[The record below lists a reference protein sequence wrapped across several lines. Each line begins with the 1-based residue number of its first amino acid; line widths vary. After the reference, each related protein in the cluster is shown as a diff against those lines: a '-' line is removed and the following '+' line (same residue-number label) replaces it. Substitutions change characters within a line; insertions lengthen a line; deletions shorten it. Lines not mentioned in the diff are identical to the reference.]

1 MSKIKVLWFTATP
14 SLYDQ
19 DTHSYN
25 GGGWIESLE
34 RLIAD
39 RSDIDLAIA
48 FFHFKDHKKIKIGTT
63 TYYPIRQR
71 GERRWPLSRLVGNWT
86 ARLTG
91 FQDHR
96 IEVQK
101 VIEDF
106 GPDVIQVF
114 GSEGDFSELATL
126 TNTPVVI
133 HLQGL
138 INPYLNTYFPAGYSG
153 IDFLISHGFIAKTLR
168 GSSPFHER
176 RLFVKKAARERSVLQ
191 NARYVMGRT
200 HWDEMMSRL
209 YNPDVTYFHVDEVL
223 RSQFYA
229 SEPAPILEKKVLNVV
244 STLSS
249 TVYKGI
255 DVLLKTAKQVQQ
267 LTSIEIQWKIA
278 GIDASDRLLRQFEKK
293 EGIWHQEVGIEC
305 MGRQSPDELAQLMSN
320 ADVFVHPSYIDNSP
334 NSVCEAQIMGLP
346 VVACDVGGLSTL
358 ISHQETGL
366 LVPSNGVF
374 ELAHYL
380 ERLLREKALRS
391 RLATSARKAA
401 LNRHDKAIIANSL
414 VSAYQDILRMESC
427 KK

>member
-1 MSKIKVLWFTATP
+1 MKVLWFTNTP
-14 SLYDQ
+14 SLYGQ
-19 DTHSYN
+19 DAHAYH

-34 RLIAD
+34 QLMSTRQ
-39 RSDIDLAIA
+39 DIQLAIA
-48 FFHFKDHKKIKIGTT
+48 FFHQHDDQKIKTEAV
-63 TYYPIRQR
+63 TYYPIR
-71 GERRWPLSRLVGNWT
+71 RRAASRWSPARLIGNWT
-86 ARLTG
+86 ARLVSLEDYT
-91 FQDHR
+91 
-96 IEVQK
+96 IEVQQI
-101 VIEDF
+101 IEDF

-114 GSEGDFSELATL
+114 GSEGAFGELSTL
-126 TNTPVVI
+126 TSIPVVI

-153 IDFLISHGFIAKTLR
+153 IDFLINYGFIVKTLR

-176 RLFVKKAARERSVLQ
+176 RFFVKKAARERSILQ

-223 RSQFYA
+223 RSEFYA
-229 SEPAPILEKKVLNVV
+229 SEPAPILEKKVFNVV
-244 STLSS
+244 STLSP

-267 LTSIEIQWKIA
+267 LTSIEIQWKVA
-278 GIDASDRLLRQFEKK
+278 GIDPSDRLLRQFEKK
-293 EGIWHQEVGIEC
+293 EGIGHQEVGIDC
-305 MGRQSPDELAQLMSN
+305 LGRQSPDELAQLMLN

-374 ELAHYL
+374 ELVHYL
-380 ERLLREKALRS
+380 ERLRQEKALRS

-401 LNRHDKAIIANSL
+401 LKRHDKAIIANSL
-414 VSAYQDILRMESC
+414 VSAYQDILRIE
-427 KK
+427 

>member
-1 MSKIKVLWFTATP
+1 MKVLWFTNTP
-14 SLYDQ
+14 SLYGQ
-19 DTHSYN
+19 DAHAYH

-34 RLIAD
+34 QLIST
-39 RSDIDLAIA
+39 RQDIQLAIA
-48 FFHFKDHKKIKIGTT
+48 FFHQHDDQKIKTEAV
-63 TYYPIRQR
+63 TYYPIR
-71 GERRWPLSRLVGNWT
+71 RRAVSRWSPARLIGNWT
-86 ARLTG
+86 ARLNGLEDYTM
-91 FQDHR
+91 
-96 IEVQK
+96 EVQQI
-101 VIEDF
+101 IEDF

-114 GSEGDFSELATL
+114 GSEGAFGELSTL
-126 TNTPVVI
+126 TSTPVVI

-153 IDFLISHGFIAKTLR
+153 IDFLISDSFLAKNLK
-168 GSSPFHER
+168 GSSPLHER
-176 RLFVKKAARERSVLQ
+176 WLFVKKAARERSALQ

-229 SEPAPILEKKVLNVV
+229 SEPVPIVKKRVLNVV

-267 LTSIEIQWKIA
+267 LTSIEIQWRVA
-278 GIDASDRLLRQFEKK
+278 GIDSSDRFVRCFEKK
-293 EGIWHQEVGIEC
+293 EGIEHQAVGIEFV
-305 MGRQSPDELAQLMSN
+305 GRKSPDELVQLLLN

-334 NSVCEAQIMGLP
+334 NSVCEAQIIGLP
-346 VVACDVGGLSTL
+346 TVACDVGGLSTL

-374 ELAHYL
+374 ELVYYL
-380 ERLLREKALRS
+380 ERLLQDTALRS
-391 RLATSARKAA
+391 RLGTSAREVARQ
-401 LNRHDKAIIANSL
+401 RHDKDVIADNL
-414 VSAYQDILRMESC
+414 TGAYRDILRLESC
-427 KK
+427 SD